1 MAIKGI
7 LFDKDGTLFDYQ
19 ATWSPVNRK
28 AAIAAASGNVAV
40 SERLLA
46 IGGHNPETDE
56 VQAGSLLAAGN
67 TSEIA
72 MLWAAELPHRRVGE
86 LVELLDRVFQNEGI
100 VSAVPVTD
108 LEAFFTRLRS
118 LDLRLGIATN
128 DSQVAAELTV
138 ERFDLRQLLDFI
150 AGYDSGY
157 GVKPGPGMV
166 EAFCRTTSLNPAE
179 VMVVGD
185 NTHDMQMGEAAGAGK
200 LVGVLTGT
208 SSRGV
213 LSAHANHV
221 LNSIDEIFDI
231 LG

>member
-1 MAIKGI
+1 MVIKGI

-19 ATWSPVNRK
+19 ATWTPVNRK

-46 IGGHNPETDE
+46 IGGHDPATDE
-56 VQAGSLLAAGN
+56 VTAGSLLAAGN
-67 TSEIA
+67 TSE
-72 MLWAAELPHRRVGE
+72 
-86 LVELLDRVFQNEGI
+86 LVELLDRIFQNEGI

-108 LEAFFTRLRS
+108 LGAFFTRLRT
-118 LDLRLGIATN
+118 LDLCLGVATN
-128 DSQVAAELTV
+128 DSQVAAELTL

-150 AGYDSGY
+150 AGYDSGF

-166 EAFCRTTSLNPAE
+166 EAFCRTTNLKPEE

-185 NTHDMQMGEAAGAGK
+185 NTHDMQMGEAAGVGR
-200 LVGVLTGT
+200 LIGVLTGT

-213 LSAHANHV
+213 LSSHAHHV
-221 LNSIDEIFDI
+221 LGSIDDIFDI
-231 LG
+231 LE